1 MTEILKH
8 IAKCFSYMSI
18 IIELSKGKELSGY
31 DILLHVRKFSIEISA
46 GTVYHQLRLLE
57 KAGLIKGEPP
67 AKSSSKTIYKMT
79 DKGFKV
85 FSDFRQKW
93 VQPITYVYNNITSK
107 ER

>member
-1 MTEILKH
+1 
-8 IAKCFSYMSI
+8 MSI

-67 AKSSSKTIYKMT
+67 AKSSSKAIYKMT

>member
-1 MTEILKH
+1 MSEILKY

-18 IIELSKGKELSGY
+18 IIELSKGSELSGY
-31 DILLHVRKFSIEISA
+31 DVLLHVRKFDIEVSA

-67 AKSSSKTIYKMT
+67 TTSSTKTIYKMT

-85 FSDFRQKW
+85 FADFRPKW
-93 VQPITYVYNNITSK
+93 VHPITYVYNNIISK

>member
-1 MTEILKH
+1 MSEILKY

-18 IIELSKGKELSGY
+18 IIELSKGKGMSGY
-31 DILLHVRKFSIEISA
+31 DILLHMQKFGIEISA

-57 KAGLIKGEPP
+57 KAGLIKGEPLTT
-67 AKSSSKTIYKMT
+67 SSSKTIYKMT

-85 FSDFRQKW
+85 FSDFRPKW
-93 VQPITYVYNNITSK
+93 VQPITYVYNNIISK

>member
-1 MTEILKH
+1 MQEILKY

-18 IIELSKGKELSGY
+18 IIELSKGRELSGY
-31 DILLHVRKFSIEISA
+31 DILLHMRKFGVEVSA

-57 KAGLIKGEPP
+57 KVGLIKGEPL
-67 AKSSSKTIYKMT
+67 AKSPPKTIYKMT

-93 VQPITYVYNNITSK
+93 IQPIAYVYNNIISK

>member
-1 MTEILKH
+1 MQEILKH

-18 IIELSKGKELSGY
+18 IIELSKGKKLSGY
-31 DILLHVRKFSIEISA
+31 DILLHVQKFTIEISA

-67 AKSSSKTIYKMT
+67 TKSAPKTIYKMT
-79 DKGFKV
+79 DKGFKI
-85 FSDFRQKW
+85 FGDFKQKW